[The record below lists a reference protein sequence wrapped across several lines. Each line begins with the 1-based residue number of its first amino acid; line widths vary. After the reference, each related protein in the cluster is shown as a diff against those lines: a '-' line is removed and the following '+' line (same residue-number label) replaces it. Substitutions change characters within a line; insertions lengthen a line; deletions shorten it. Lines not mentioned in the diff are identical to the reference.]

1 LYILKSCTD
10 WNKEM
15 TKKTTITVL
24 LFTTVLLACTAGGK
38 GDSAAQAS
46 ETDANSN
53 ADASYAI
60 GMLMSDQIKSTGIVL
75 DYDEFLKGVKDTMEN
90 QERRLDEAE
99 AQSIVQTAFREA
111 QIRMAEENKQKE
123 EQFFAENGQKSG
135 ITTTPSG
142 LQYEI
147 ITKGTGSTPAATD
160 VVRVH
165 YEGTLLD
172 GTVFDSSY
180 TRGEPAEFPLDAVI
194 PGWNEGLTLMPVGST
209 YTLYIPSRLGYGEQG
224 AGGVIPPNSV
234 LIFKVELLSIETPE

>member
-1 LYILKSCTD
+1 LEQK
-10 WNKEM
+10 M

-24 LFTTVLLACTAGGK
+24 LFTTVLLACTAGDK
-38 GDSAAQAS
+38 ADTAAAKAS
-46 ETDANSN
+46 EAGAN

-60 GMLMSDQIKSTGIVL
+60 GMLMSGQIKSTGIVL

-99 AQSIVQTAFREA
+99 AQSIVQTAFKEA
-111 QIRMAEENKQKE
+111 QIRMVEENRQKE
-123 EQFFAENGQKSG
+123 EQFFAENKQKSG

-147 ITKGTGSTPAATD
+147 ITKGTGSTPATTD

-165 YEGTLLD
+165 YEGSLLD

-194 PGWNEGLTLMPVGST
+194 PGWTEGLTLMPVGST
-209 YTLYIPSRLGYGEQG
+209 YTLYIPSNLGYGEQG
-224 AGGVIPPNSV
+224 AGGVIPPNST

>member
-1 LYILKSCTD
+1 
-10 WNKEM
+10 M

-24 LFTTVLLACTAGGK
+24 LFTTVLLACTAGDK
-38 GDSAAQAS
+38 ADTAAAKAS
-46 ETDANSN
+46 EAGAN

-60 GMLMSDQIKSTGIVL
+60 GMLMSGQIKSTGIVL

-99 AQSIVQTAFREA
+99 AQSIVQTAFKEA
-111 QIRMAEENKQKE
+111 QIRMVEENRQKE
-123 EQFFAENGQKSG
+123 EQFFAENKQKSG

-147 ITKGTGSTPAATD
+147 ITKGTGSTPATTD

-165 YEGTLLD
+165 YEGSLLD

-194 PGWNEGLTLMPVGST
+194 PGWTEGLTLMPVGST
-209 YTLYIPSRLGYGEQG
+209 YTLYIPSNLGYGEQG
-224 AGGVIPPNSV
+224 AGGVIPPNST